1 MEENLAGIYLDK
13 VLKSDNP
20 GVALNEFY
28 SRIFGFP
35 FDNRM
40 ISAFGML
47 VKMYGRLNVFSA
59 LLDISNMETVNHTN
73 IIGLITHITR
83 RKFTET
89 APHLE
94 DGMMEN
100 IKENEKR
107 ARDLKKEKLE
117 IRSPFDE

>member
-1 MEENLAGIYLDK
+1 MEENLAGVYLDK

-20 GVALNEFY
+20 GVVLNEFY

-35 FDNRM
+35 YDNRM

-59 LLDISNMETVNHTN
+59 LLDISNMTTVNHTN
-73 IIGLITHITR
+73 IVGLITHITR
-83 RKFTET
+83 RKFIEVT
-89 APHLE
+89 PYSE
-94 DGMMEN
+94 DGMMES
-100 IKENEKR
+100 IKENEKKVKE
-107 ARDLKKEKLE
+107 LKKEKLE